1 MLNTTLFTES
11 STPRNW
17 RRWLFNPLR
26 LAAYLVWIAVVLN
39 TLLDNPPRLWNLQ
52 QLFGAIFTVS
62 ILLSLIATGVV
73 RANTT
78 QRSWLEP
85 LLILAQSA
93 FTLASIYC
101 FPSSMQPVLL
111 VILAV
116 QVILS
121 FRPAVALA
129 FLLFVNLI
137 FAWIGSYYW
146 SRGGMIVSLLA
157 YGSFQAFAA
166 LTAYYARRAEQA
178 NTELLAANA
187 QLLSTRS
194 LLEES
199 ARSQERL
206 KLSRELHDV
215 AGHKLTALKLNLQ
228 LLLRNAVFTNVEE
241 LQSCKQLA
249 DELLDDIRA
258 VVSELRKYD
267 GVDLRSALATLIAH
281 LPGPK
286 IHLNIAN
293 DSLLADV
300 QSAETLLRCAQEALT
315 NALRHSHASEIWLDL
330 QRDGERVSLQVR
342 DNGHGTAQLNFGNGL
357 TGMRERLQALGGEL
371 RVLSGAN
378 TGLTLTAN
386 IPLQA

>member
-1 MLNTTLFTES
+1 
-11 STPRNW
+11 
-17 RRWLFNPLR
+17 
-26 LAAYLVWIAVVLN
+26 
-39 TLLDNPPRLWNLQ
+39 
-52 QLFGAIFTVS
+52 
-62 ILLSLIATGVV
+62 
-73 RANTT
+73 
-78 QRSWLEP
+78 
-85 LLILAQSA
+85 
-93 FTLASIYC
+93 
-101 FPSSMQPVLL
+101 MQPVLL

-121 FRPAVALA
+121 FRPAIALI
-129 FLLFVNLI
+129 FLLLVNVI
-137 FAWIGSYYW
+137 FAWIGSHYW
-146 SRGGMIVSLLA
+146 SPGGMLVSMFA

-178 NTELLAANA
+178 NTELLATNA

-215 AGHKLTALKLNLQ
+215 AGHKLTALKLNLH
-228 LLLRNAVFTNVEE
+228 LLLRNAVFAKVEE
-241 LQSCKQLA
+241 LQCCKQLA

-286 IHLNIAN
+286 IHLNIAE

-300 QSAETLLRCAQEALT
+300 QSAETLLRCATAT
-315 NALRHSHASEIWLDL
+315 PAKSGSTCNATR
-330 QRDGERVSLQVR
+330 R
-342 DNGHGTAQLNFGNGL
+342 
-357 TGMRERLQALGGEL
+357 M
-371 RVLSGAN
+371 
-378 TGLTLTAN
+378 
-386 IPLQA
+386 

>member
-11 STPRNW
+11 SAPRNW

-52 QLFGAIFTVS
+52 QILGAACTLS
-62 ILLSLIATGVV
+62 ILLCLIATGVI
-73 RANTT
+73 RANTA
-78 QRSWLEP
+78 RRKWLEP
-85 LLILAQSA
+85 LLILAQSV
-93 FTLASIYC
+93 FTLAAIYC
-101 FPSSMQPVLL
+101 FLGGMQPVLL

-121 FRPAVALA
+121 FPPAAALF
-129 FLLFVNLI
+129 FLLIVNLI
-137 FAWIGSYYW
+137 FAWIGSRYW
-146 SRGGMIVSLLA
+146 SPGGILVSMFA

-166 LTAYYARRAEQA
+166 LTAYYARRAEHA
-178 NTELLAANA
+178 NTELLATNA

-228 LLLRNAVFTNVEE
+228 LLLRNAAFANIEE
-241 LQSCKQLA
+241 VQCCKQLA

-286 IHLNIAN
+286 IHLSIAD

-315 NALRHSHASEIWLDL
+315 NALRHSQASEIWLEL
-330 QRDGERVSLQVR
+330 QRDEKRVNLQVR
-342 DNGHGTAQLNFGNGL
+342 DNGHGAIQLNFGNGL
-357 TGMRERLQALGGEL
+357 TGMRERLQALGGQL
-371 RVLSGAN
+371 IVRSSAN
-378 TGLTLTAN
+378 AGLTLDAS